1 MTEMLNDSLVK
12 SKYAT
17 AIGSTEAA
25 HTQDGDV
32 RELFLFDLD
41 DSAFQ

>member
-1 MTEMLNDSLVK
+1 MAERMNDRLVK
-12 SKYAT
+12 SKYET
-17 AIGSTEAA
+17 SIGSTEAA

-32 RELFLFDLD
+32 RGLFLFDLD